1 MSGAEHDNGADVDEE
16 LDGDEAIEGTEEPVV
31 ELAAAGKGGDPEDD
45 DPDDDFDEDSDEEDD
60 DSDDE
65 DEDDEDD
72 DEDEDSEEDDDSDDE
87 DADDESDPD
96 DEDDLEASPD
106 EDAQD
111 ADDESA
117 VASAA
122 DEGDAQPASDIEDE
136 PELSADAGDD
146 DASPVDPAGS
156 AGGEGDEP
164 SDTADAPPLRTIL
177 EAVLFAAAEPVPLNR
192 LVKLLGAWPRA
203 AVKDALDELGQALV
217 EDGRGLRLAE
227 TAGGLQLRSA
237 ADCAPWVRRFFAE
250 KPPRLSRAVLETL
263 AIVAYRQPA
272 TRGEVEAVRGVNC
285 DAVLTALLTRN
296 LIQVAGRRQSPG
308 RPVEYGT
315 TEAFLELFSLKD
327 LSELPDLP
335 EPEALARLIEE
346 AEAQQEQ
353 TEDDDANPDGE
364 NPEDL
369 EPGGDRVAEGGG
381 GPDPGGEGPAERQD
395 HLGARDEGGPEQ
407 G

>member
-1 MSGAEHDNGADVDEE
+1 MSGAEHENGADVDEE
-16 LDGDEAIEGTEEPVV
+16 LAGEEIGERTEEPLE
-31 ELAAAGKGGDPEDD
+31 ELAAAAGGDGSDEDDGDPEDD
-45 DPDDDFDEDSDEEDD
+45 DL
-60 DSDDE
+60 DDE
-65 DEDDEDD
+65 SDGDDDEDD
-72 DEDEDSEEDDDSDDE
+72 DEDFEDDDSDD
-87 DADDESDPD
+87 DASDEEESDLAD
-96 DEDDLEASPD
+96 DDLETAAEDDALETAGD
-106 EDAQD
+106 ETAV
-111 ADDESA
+111 EST
-117 VASAA
+117 A
-122 DEGDAQPASDIEDE
+122 DEYAAQPAPDLEDE
-136 PELSADAGDD
+136 PELSADGGDGS
-146 DASPVDPAGS
+146 DADAPADPAGAS
-156 AGGEGDEP
+156 GGDDEP
-164 SDTADAPPLRTIL
+164 GDTADAPPLRTIL
-177 EAVLFAAAEPVPLNR
+177 EAVLFAAAEPVPINR

-203 AVKDALDELGQALV
+203 AVKEALDELGQALID
-217 EDGRGLRLAE
+217 EGRGLRLAE

-285 DAVLTALLTRN
+285 DAVLSALLTRN

-327 LSELPDLP
+327 LGELPDLP

-346 AEAQQEQ
+346 AEAQQER

-369 EPGGDRVAEGGG
+369 EPGRDRVEEGGG
-381 GPDPGGEGPAERQD
+381 GPDPGGQGPAEREGD
-395 HLGARDEGGPEQ
+395 LGARDEGGPEQ